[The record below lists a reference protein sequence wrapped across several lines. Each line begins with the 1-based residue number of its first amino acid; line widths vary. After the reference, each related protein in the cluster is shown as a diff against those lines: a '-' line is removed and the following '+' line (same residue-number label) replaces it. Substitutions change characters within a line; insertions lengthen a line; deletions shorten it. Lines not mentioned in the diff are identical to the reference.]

1 MPFIIN
7 NQTRPYDFGT
17 DAIERQRV
25 SLGQSVIDAD
35 FEYGLQAT
43 KWQVYQEVRKTPSF
57 YEIPGTDLL
66 VTDVQT
72 NAATPSVITVFTTT
86 PPVVGSVISITGLVN
101 ALKTG
106 DRAEGFFL
114 VTAVSAGTS
123 FTYYAKGLVAANPS
137 ASIVT
142 QYTVCRLGGVFN
154 NGQAKIQIATSA
166 GSVSQTGTTVTVTT
180 TTTHGLLPGTPLTA
194 TAWTAVT
201 GTLGSSTQGDYF
213 IDSVPT
219 ATTFTFTSITS
230 VTGTGTSTGGSMYV
244 QPYSTT
250 VHRPFDGGVLMAVN
264 QPIYGSNIVR
274 QSKKVFRYQSGKGFL
289 WSTGTLFCPNNDIVS
304 ITASSTTL
312 PATLTI
318 VTDVANGAPQPGATV
333 QIRGVTTAAFNG
345 TYTVKTVTES
355 TTLVVDAVV
364 APGVLT
370 PVLGDQPRFIMSN
383 WHGACVRAGT
393 FEDQNGLF
401 WEYDGQ
407 TLWVVRRSSTF
418 QLIGLVTTNVNSQA
432 LVGDA
437 NTRFQDQLKVG
448 DRITVRGMTHT
459 VTGISAQNALTFNP
473 PYRGAVNI
481 TRGVKSCKVKETRVP
496 QADFNRDKIN
506 GTGPSGYS
514 VDLTRMQMLGI
525 QYTWYGAGFV
535 DFMIR
540 GVNGNWTMVHRM
552 ANNNVNDEAYMRTGN
567 MPVRYEIANESN
579 SAFST
584 LTNAMNSASIA
595 SISPF
600 PIAGFSAA
608 ATQSANSFTQTLTG
622 ALYTGVYVADC
633 SSFFA
638 GQEPW
643 RCFDKN
649 NYGSVW
655 SIATGTYTSGSGAYT
670 GSISTTI
677 SGSAYLGEWV
687 QIKLPVGI
695 FLTSYEIFK
704 LNDRSPK
711 TFKLAGSNDGTTW
724 TIVDTQ
730 TGITSWAVSTA
741 SLTFTPSAQSTA
753 FTYYRLIVNATNGA
767 DLFLTIGELVLNG
780 GTAID
785 TTLTLVDATT
795 YWPTAGTVLID
806 QEMISYTGKTTN
818 TLTGLGRAATLLY
831 NIADTN
837 KTFSGGVAAT
847 HAIGASVNLISCTCS
862 PSLTHWGSAFIMDGQ
877 FDQDR
882 GYFFNFQFNR
892 NTTLTA
898 GGTPTPLY
906 FLRLSPSVSNG
917 IIGDLGVRDLLNRAQ
932 LLLQK
937 LDATSVGTGGT
948 LNILGILNPAGF
960 DATTFTWLP
969 MNSVA
974 QGGQPSFTQYSVA
987 FSGGS
992 YTTGSGERIFSMFN
1006 LGGTQST
1013 IDLSS
1018 LKELSNTIIGGNR
1031 MYPDGPDTLMIAASA
1046 LNTNITISSYNL
1058 YWTEAQA

>member
-43 KWQVYQEVRKTPSF
+43 KWQTYQEVRKTPSF

-101 ALKTG
+101 SVKTG
-106 DRAEGFFL
+106 DRADGFFL

-123 FTYYAKGLVAANPS
+123 FTYYAKGLVAANPT

-194 TAWTAVT
+194 TAWTPVT

-250 VHRPFDGGVLMAVN
+250 VHRPFDGGVLMTIN
-264 QPIYGSNIVR
+264 QPIYGSNVVR

-448 DRITVRGMTHT
+448 DRITIRGMTHT

-496 QADFNRDKIN
+496 QAEFNRDKIN

-579 SAFST
+579 SALST
-584 LTNAMNSASIA
+584 LTNAMS
-595 SISPF
+595 
-600 PIAGFSAA
+600 
-608 ATQSANSFTQTLTG
+608 
-622 ALYTGVYVADC
+622 
-633 SSFFA
+633 
-638 GQEPW
+638 
-643 RCFDKN
+643 
-649 NYGSVW
+649 
-655 SIATGTYTSGSGAYT
+655 
-670 GSISTTI
+670 
-677 SGSAYLGEWV
+677 
-687 QIKLPVGI
+687 
-695 FLTSYEIFK
+695 
-704 LNDRSPK
+704 
-711 TFKLAGSNDGTTW
+711 
-724 TIVDTQ
+724 
-730 TGITSWAVSTA
+730 
-741 SLTFTPSAQSTA
+741 
-753 FTYYRLIVNATNGA
+753 
-767 DLFLTIGELVLNG
+767 
-780 GTAID
+780 AID
-785 TTLTLVDATT
+785 TTLTLVNATT
-795 YWPTAGTVLID
+795 YWPSAGTVLID

-862 PSLTHWGSAFIMDGQ
+862 PSLTHWGSAFVMDGQ

-892 NTTLTA
+892 NTTLSA
-898 GGTPTPLY
+898 GATPTPLF

-917 IIGDLGVRDLLNRAQ
+917 IIGDIGVRDVLNRAQ

-937 LDATSVGTGGT
+937 LDVTTVGANGT
-948 LNILGILNPAGF
+948 LNVYGILNPSGF

-974 QGGQPSFTQYSVA
+974 QGGQPSFAQYAVT
-987 FSGGS
+987 FSGGGW
-992 YTTGSGERIFSMFN
+992 TTGSGERIFSMFCVGN
-1006 LGGTQST
+1006 NQIT
-1013 IDLSS
+1013 IDLSG

-1031 MYPDGPDTLMIAASA
+1031 MYPDGPDTLMIAAAA
-1046 LNTNITISSYNL
+1046 LNQNITTSCYNL